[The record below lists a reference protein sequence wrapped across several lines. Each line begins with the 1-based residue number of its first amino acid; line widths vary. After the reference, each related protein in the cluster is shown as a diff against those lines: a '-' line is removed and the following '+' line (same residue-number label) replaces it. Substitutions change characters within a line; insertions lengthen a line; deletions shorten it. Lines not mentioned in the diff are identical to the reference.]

1 MRLKTTCAN
10 NVVLRKRS
18 RRWQAI
24 RPLSPKTCQP
34 SALLWASASNF
45 VGRDRRV
52 APAASTL
59 FGCVLAVQLVRRVGA
74 SIRREAW
81 RLSGKQRSSSIVLVL
96 ILFFVAGAV
105 GDFYTQVLDPCLSGL
120 REQLGVHIWPH
131 HWPLLAQ
138 MFTVFF
144 LNELLWY
151 WVHRAEHQ
159 WSVVWRF
166 SGHGAHHA
174 FQKLG
179 ALNFGLNHPLEY
191 FFLLL
196 PAALLELIF
205 GIGAPALGASLLL
218 VSQASIAHCNVAM
231 NSRVIGWLFTT
242 FIYMPSLAG
251 FSGEQYELW
260 LRGLVWDRVF
270 GTFSDS
276 RAVAVGSG
284 SNSTAHG
291 MADHADQGTRYPI
304 SRPQP
309 DAELQPGCNETEE
322 NFRFEEPG
330 VSNLK

>member
-1 MRLKTTCAN
+1 MACAQTIPPQN
-10 NVVLRKRS
+10 LVARVLYYGL
-18 RRWQAI
+18 QPAI
-24 RPLSPKTCQP
+24 LLAVIGVWLSQP
-34 SALLWASASNF
+34 TN
-45 VGRDRRV
+45 
-52 APAASTL
+52 PTL
-59 FGCVLAVQLVRRVGA
+59 FVGCVLAVQLVLGVLEHLYPARA
-74 SIRREAW
+74 EW
-81 RLSGKQRSSSIVLVL
+81 RLNGKQRSSSIVLVL

-105 GDFYTQVLDPCLSGL
+105 GDFYTQVLDPFLSSL

-131 HWPLLAQ
+131 HWPLLVQ
-138 MFTVFF
+138 MFAVFF

-191 FFLLL
+191 FFLLM

-242 FIYMPSLAG
+242 NQYHICHHSLDLAESNTNFG
-251 FSGEQYELW
+251 CAAI
-260 LRGLVWDRVF
+260 VWDRMF
-270 GTFSDS
+270 GTFSDN

-284 SNSTAHG
+284 PVEPSTWHKLV
-291 MADHADQGTRYPI
+291 MPI
-304 SRPQP
+304 KEYEVSDIAPSSR
-309 DAELQPGCNETEE
+309 
-322 NFRFEEPG
+322 R
-330 VSNLK
+330 

>member
-1 MRLKTTCAN
+1 MACAQTIPPQN
-10 NVVLRKRS
+10 LVARVLYYGL
-18 RRWQAI
+18 QPAI
-24 RPLSPKTCQP
+24 LLAVIGVWLSQP
-34 SALLWASASNF
+34 TN
-45 VGRDRRV
+45 
-52 APAASTL
+52 PTL
-59 FGCVLAVQLVRRVGA
+59 FVGCVLAVQLVLGVLEHLYPARA
-74 SIRREAW
+74 EW
-81 RLSGKQRSSSIVLVL
+81 RLNGKQRSSSIVLVL

-105 GDFYTQVLDPCLSGL
+105 GDFYTQVLDPFLSGL

-242 FIYMPSLAG
+242 NQYHICHHSLDLAESNTNFG
-251 FSGEQYELW
+251 CAAIF
-260 LRGLVWDRVF
+260 WDRVF
-270 GTFSDS
+270 GTFSDCLLYTSPSPRDMRRS
-276 RAVAVGSG
+276 RMPSSA
-284 SNSTAHG
+284 
-291 MADHADQGTRYPI
+291 
-304 SRPQP
+304 
-309 DAELQPGCNETEE
+309 
-322 NFRFEEPG
+322 
-330 VSNLK
+330 

>member
-1 MRLKTTCAN
+1 MACAQTIPPQN
-10 NVVLRKRS
+10 LVARVLYYGL
-18 RRWQAI
+18 QPAI
-24 RPLSPKTCQP
+24 LLAVIGVWLSQP
-34 SALLWASASNF
+34 TN
-45 VGRDRRV
+45 
-52 APAASTL
+52 PTL
-59 FGCVLAVQLVRRVGA
+59 FVGCVLAVQLVLGVLEHLYPARA
-74 SIRREAW
+74 EW
-81 RLSGKQRSSSIVLVL
+81 RLNGKQRSSSIVLVL

-105 GDFYTQVLDPCLSGL
+105 GDFYTQVLDPFLSGV

-231 NSRVIGWLFTT
+231 NSRLIGWLFTT
-242 FIYMPSLAG
+242 NQYHICHHSLDLAESNTNFG
-251 FSGEQYELW
+251 CAAI
-260 LRGLVWDRVF
+260 VWDRVF

-284 SNSTAHG
+284 PNEPSTWHKLI
-291 MADHADQGTRYPI
+291 MPI
-304 SRPQP
+304 K
-309 DAELQPGCNETEE
+309 EYE
-322 NFRFEEPG
+322 
-330 VSNLK
+330 VSDIAPAARR

>member
-1 MRLKTTCAN
+1 MAGDQTVEPQNLPARALYYG
-10 NVVLRKRS
+10 L
-18 RRWQAI
+18 QPAI
-24 RPLSPKTCQP
+24 LLAVIGVWLTQP
-34 SALLWASASNF
+34 TN
-45 VGRDRRV
+45 
-52 APAASTL
+52 PTL
-59 FGCVLAVQLVRRVGA
+59 FVGCVLAVQLVLGVLEHLYPARG
-74 SIRREAW
+74 EW

-105 GDFYTQVLDPCLSGL
+105 GDFYTQVLDPFLSGL

-242 FIYMPSLAG
+242 NQYHICHHSLDLAESNTNFG
-251 FSGEQYELW
+251 CAAI
-260 LRGLVWDRVF
+260 VWDRMF
-270 GTFSDS
+270 GTFSDN

-284 SNSTAHG
+284 PKEPSTWHKL
-291 MADHADQGTRYPI
+291 MMPI
-304 SRPQP
+304 K
-309 DAELQPGCNETEE
+309 EYE
-322 NFRFEEPG
+322 
-330 VSNLK
+330 VSDIAPAGRR